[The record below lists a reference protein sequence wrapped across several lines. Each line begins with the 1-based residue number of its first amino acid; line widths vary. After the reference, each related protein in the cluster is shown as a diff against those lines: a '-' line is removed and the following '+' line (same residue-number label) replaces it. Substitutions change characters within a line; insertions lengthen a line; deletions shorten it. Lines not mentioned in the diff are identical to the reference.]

1 MSEPTYGSGG
11 ARGISFPAVGA
22 AVTDARL
29 HVTRWLRAAGDDQLM
44 IDDVGLAVSEAC
56 TNAVVHAYR
65 DDRTH
70 GITDDSRF
78 RVVTERAEQ
87 IVTVTVSDEGCG
99 MVPRADSPGLG
110 LGVSLIAAMSDR
122 VVVGTQPDGS
132 GTVVAMSFTAAGSR
146 GRRLAL

>member
-22 AVTDARL
+22 AVTDARV

-65 DDRTH
+65 DREAD
-70 GITDDSRF
+70 GSDDPRF
-78 RVVTERAEQ
+78 SIVTERDQ
-87 IVTVTVSDEGCG
+87 KVVTVTVSDEGCG
-99 MVPRADSPGLG
+99 MVPRTDSPGLG
-110 LGVSLIAAMSDR
+110 MGVSLIAALSDR
-122 VVVGTQPDGS
+122 VLVGTQPDGS